1 MPCVQEKTSDGHL
14 DRPLLQLVVERDA
27 TGKAV
32 VFRSRNTKGQ
42 CCAA

>member
-1 MPCVQEKTSDGHL
+1 MPCVHEKTSAGHL
-14 DRPLLQLVVERDA
+14 DRLLLQRIVERDA

-32 VFRSRNTKGQ
+32 VSRSRNTKGQ